1 VIRQLATALARVVAT
16 LFVASVVVFLL
27 IHASGDP
34 VKLLVP
40 WTATP
45 ERVAEIRAGL
55 GLDQPLYVQYGK
67 FVAHAVRG
75 DFGDSLV
82 FRRGAMDMV
91 LSRLPATLTLVAIA
105 FALALLLGIPLG
117 VYAAAR
123 RGGIFDR
130 SARAF
135 AAVGQGVP
143 SFVMGILL
151 ILIFSVALRVLP
163 TSGKGGI
170 SHAILPGVTL
180 AIYLLVALLRLTRS
194 SMIDVLGTEYIKL
207 ARLKG
212 LRQRQILWKHGFR
225 NGAMPVVTFTGLMV
239 VGLINAAVVVE
250 AVFAWPGVGGLI
262 VSSVMAKDFPVVMAG
277 VMLLTLMY
285 AISAFVVDL
294 LYGWL
299 DPRIRRAG

>member
-1 VIRQLATALARVVAT
+1 VIRQLASALARVVVT
-16 LFVASVVVFLL
+16 LFVASVIVFLL

-34 VKLLVP
+34 VKLLIP

-45 ERVAEIRAGL
+45 EREAAIRSSL

-75 DFGDSLV
+75 DFGYSLV
-82 FRRGAMDMV
+82 FRRPAMEMV
-91 LSRLPATLTLVAIA
+91 LSRLPATLTLVGIAIT
-105 FALALLLGIPLG
+105 LALLLGIPLG
-117 VYAAAR
+117 VYAANR
-123 RGGIFDR
+123 RGTLFDR

-143 SFVMGILL
+143 SFVMAILL
-151 ILIFSVALRVLP
+151 ILIFAVGLRVLP
-163 TSGKGGI
+163 TSGRGGI
-170 SHAILPGVTL
+170 SHMILPGVTL
-180 AIYLLVALLRLTRS
+180 AIYLLVALLRLSRS

-212 LRQRQILWKHGFR
+212 LHPRQILWKHGFR

-250 AVFAWPGVGGLI
+250 AVFAWPGVGGLV

-277 VMLLTLMY
+277 VMLITLLY
-285 AISAFVVDL
+285 AISAFIVDL